1 METEQRLTNLFH
13 LLKER
18 HADTR
23 AEVLLWQA
31 MCHGLQK
38 SDFVVSNSRF
48 FERAYTRDLS
58 GAVKVEDE
66 WRRSFAEVQL
76 TRAGLYDMLPESLFF
91 QPDSRDFQR
100 RAGAAEMAAQYQQNK
115 IKEKEQRR
123 FFQPFENEFFYQQ
136 LQLEREEINLLDALR
151 NRMMNRFLADFWNLP
166 AELPI
171 GVTASLILLIPYA
184 HLVNGNTALMN
195 ECLELL
201 LDEPVTVTLK
211 AAPPTIADTS
221 LQVGLGAQQLGDSMI
236 CGTSFMEDYPVLHYH
251 IGPLQNSTVTGYL
264 EGGMQY
270 LLLETFNR
278 FFAPAE
284 ADIITEI
291 AIQKESGGMRF
302 DSEEQPVLGYTSVL

>member
-1 METEQRLTNLFH
+1 METEQRLHQLIH
-13 LLKER
+13 LLQQRSTDVK
-18 HADTR
+18 

-31 MCHGLQK
+31 MCDGLQRT
-38 SDFVVSNSRF
+38 DFVVNNNRF
-48 FERAYTRDLS
+48 FERPYAKDILNATM
-58 GAVKVEDE
+58 VEDE
-66 WRRSFAEVQL
+66 WRRSFAEIQL
-76 TRAGLYDMLPESLFF
+76 TRAGFYDMLPESLFY
-91 QPDSRDFQR
+91 QPETRDFQR

-115 IKEKEQRR
+115 LKEKETRR

-166 AELPI
+166 AQLPVA
-171 GVTASLILLIPYA
+171 VTASFILLIPYA
-184 HLVNGNTALMN
+184 HYINGNTALMN
-195 ECLELL
+195 QCLELL
-201 LDEPVTVTLK
+201 LEEAVTVTVK
-211 AAPPTIADTS
+211 APQATIADAS
-221 LQVGLGAQQLGDSMI
+221 LQGGLGVQQLGDSMI
-236 CGTSFMEDYPVLHYH
+236 CGNSFMEDYPVLHYH
-251 IGPLQNSTVTGYL
+251 IGPLQKSTVTGYL

-291 AIQKESGGMRF
+291 AIQKESGSMCF